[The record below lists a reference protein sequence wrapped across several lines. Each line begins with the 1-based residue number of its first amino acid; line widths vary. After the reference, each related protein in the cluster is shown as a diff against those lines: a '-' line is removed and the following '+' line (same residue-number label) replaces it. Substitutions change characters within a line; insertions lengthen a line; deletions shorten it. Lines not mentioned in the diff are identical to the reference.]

1 MRVHLYLGTWSCVS
15 VLQLGKSSV
24 KHGHLDQE
32 LLVLGGGRW
41 FVTWFEILKV
51 SWYNELGAVS

>member
-1 MRVHLYLGTWSCVS
+1 MRVHLYLGTGRCVS

-41 FVTWFEILKV
+41 FVSWFEILKV
-51 SWYNELGAVS
+51 S